1 MSFQGPSVVADTI
14 CTCIYT
20 GFGVFMAYMG
30 AWGFSLIWL
39 ALCSFSFYSIYI
51 EWKEGRF

>member
-1 MSFQGPSVVADTI
+1 MSFQGPCVVADTI